1 MDFSGIADLWV
12 RSFPLALAQ
21 IREDHNAPQDEWP
34 LWHIEYTKCY
44 GLGSGYRGGR
54 GDEYGCPVGSYRME
68 VILGDAESDES
79 TLFFVVRPPVSI
91 RSLGRSLFP
100 STVEEAN
107 FLQARLVK
115 AIMGEEMP

>member
-21 IREDHNAPQDEWP
+21 IREDNNAPLDEWP
-34 LWHIEYTKCY
+34 LWHIEYTKVSFPPDPT
-44 GLGSGYRGGR
+44 GFPSV
-54 GDEYGCPVGSYRME
+54 YGCPVGSYRME

-79 TLFFVVRPPVSI
+79 TLFFVLPPPVSI

-100 STVEEAN
+100 TTHEEAN